1 MSTGCYDFFQCVVVA
16 KDSRPARNHSGSQH
30 YTDMVATPFMTSN
43 ADMNVIFVGKS
54 HGQPRT
60 LNLNAAMIAGLFLG
74 VVAVVL
80 AVGWGGYRFAMERVA
95 AAEPT
100 ESELVAEW
108 QAKLQEQKAEMDRV
122 RQNVDLQIDALTL
135 RLGRIQGSLLRLD
148 ALGQR
153 FVESGIVTSD
163 EFNFD
168 QPAAVGGPEEGGL
181 QADSFSAP
189 ELTDMIDQV
198 EAQIDDREKQL
209 RLLEKVASRQK
220 LEDELYVQGR
230 PITWGWL
237 SSKYGYRSDPF
248 TGKRTW
254 HSGVDLAGKDGSDII
269 AVASGVVTYADERY
283 GYGNLVEIDHGEGL
297 VTRYAHA
304 KAIKVKVGEIVQK
317 GQSVALMGSTGRSTG
332 PHVHFEVI
340 RNGKPE
346 NPEKYIRRAS
356 R

>member
-1 MSTGCYDFFQCVVVA
+1 M
-16 KDSRPARNHSGSQH
+16 
-30 YTDMVATPFMTSN
+30 TPN
-43 ADMNVIFVGKS
+43 DDMNVIFVGKS
-54 HGQPRT
+54 HGQSRSIP
-60 LNLNAAMIAGLFLG
+60 LNAASVAGIVLL
-74 VVAVVL
+74 VL
-80 AVGWGGYRFAMERVA
+80 AVILAAGWGGYRAAMSQVA
-95 AAEPT
+95 AAQPQ
-100 ESELVAEW
+100 ESELVSEW
-108 QAKLQEQKAEMDRV
+108 QEKLRDQQAEVARV
-122 RQNVDLQIDALTL
+122 RENVQQQIDALTL

-153 FVESGIVTSD
+153 FVESGMVTSD

-168 QPAAVGGPEEGGL
+168 QPAAVGGPEEGIL
-181 QADSFSAP
+181 PADSFSAP
-189 ELTDMIDQV
+189 ELTEMIDQI
-198 EAQIDDREKQL
+198 EMQIEDREKQL
-209 RLLEKVASRQK
+209 RLLDKVASRQK

-254 HSGVDLAGKDGSDII
+254 HAGVDLAGKDGSDII
-269 AVASGVVTYADERY
+269 AVAGGVVTYADERY
-283 GYGNLVEIDHGEGL
+283 GYGNLVEIDHGDGL

-304 KAIKVKVGEIVQK
+304 KAIKVQVGNVVQK
-317 GQSVALMGSTGRSTG
+317 GQGIALMGSTGRSTG

-346 NPEKYIRRAS
+346 NPEKYIQRAS

>member
-1 MSTGCYDFFQCVVVA
+1 M
-16 KDSRPARNHSGSQH
+16 
-30 YTDMVATPFMTSN
+30 TPN
-43 ADMNVIFVGKS
+43 DDMNVIFVGKS
-54 HGQPRT
+54 HGQSRSIP
-60 LNLNAAMIAGLFLG
+60 LNAASVAGIVLL
-74 VVAVVL
+74 VLSLVL
-80 AVGWGGYRFAMERVA
+80 AAGWGGYRVAMSQVA
-95 AAEPT
+95 AAQPQ
-100 ESELVAEW
+100 ESQLVSEW
-108 QAKLQEQKAEMDRV
+108 QEKLRDQQAEVARV
-122 RQNVDLQIDALTL
+122 RENVQQQIDALTL

-153 FVESGIVTSD
+153 FVESGLVTSD

-168 QPAAVGGPEEGGL
+168 QPAAVGGPEEGVHS
-181 QADSFSAP
+181 ADSFSAP
-189 ELTDMIDQV
+189 ELTEMIDQI
-198 EAQIDDREKQL
+198 ETQIEDREKQL
-209 RLLEKVASRQK
+209 RLLDKVASRQK

-254 HSGVDLAGKDGSDII
+254 HAGVDLAGKDGSDII
-269 AVASGVVTYADERY
+269 AVAGGVVTYADERY
-283 GYGNLVEIDHGEGL
+283 GYGNLVEIDHGDGL

-304 KAIKVKVGEIVQK
+304 KAIKVQVGDVVQK
-317 GQSVALMGSTGRSTG
+317 GQGIALMGSTGRSTG

>member
-1 MSTGCYDFFQCVVVA
+1 M
-16 KDSRPARNHSGSQH
+16 
-30 YTDMVATPFMTSN
+30 TPN
-43 ADMNVIFVGKS
+43 DDMNVIFVGKS
-54 HGQPRT
+54 HGQHRSIP
-60 LNLNAAMIAGLFLG
+60 LNAASVISIIFI
-74 VVAVVL
+74 VL
-80 AVGWGGYRFAMERVA
+80 AVISAAAWAGYQAAMGQVS
-95 AAEPT
+95 AAEPQ
-100 ESELVAEW
+100 ESELVSQWQQKLNEQQAEV
-108 QAKLQEQKAEMDRV
+108 DRV
-122 RQNVDLQIDALTL
+122 REEVGHQIDALTL

-153 FVESGIVTSD
+153 FVESGLVASD

-168 QPAAVGGPEEGGL
+168 KSAAMGGPEEEL
-181 QADSFSAP
+181 LPADSFSAP
-189 ELTDMIDQV
+189 ELTKMIDQI
-198 EAQIDDREKQL
+198 EKQIEDREKQL
-209 RLLEKVASRQK
+209 RLLEKVASREK

-254 HSGVDLAGKDGSDII
+254 HGGVDLAGKDGSDII

-283 GYGNLVEIDHGEGL
+283 GYGNLVEIDHGDGL

-304 KAIKVKVGEIVQK
+304 KTIKVNVGDIVQK
-317 GQSVALMGSTGRSTG
+317 GQVVALMGSTGRSTG